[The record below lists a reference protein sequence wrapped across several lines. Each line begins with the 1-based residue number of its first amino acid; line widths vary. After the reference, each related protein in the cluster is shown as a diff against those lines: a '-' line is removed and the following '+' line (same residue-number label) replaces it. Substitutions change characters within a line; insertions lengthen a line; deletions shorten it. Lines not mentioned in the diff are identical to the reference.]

1 MLAMLLG
8 PKSPATVTISSLFKG
23 ITLCTYKGSFP
34 SRKNTQK
41 VRSFKT
47 IVHFFP
53 NLVRKQTD
61 IETVSETLKC
71 TSP

>member
-1 MLAMLLG
+1 MEAELFGTKL
-8 PKSPATVTISSLFKG
+8 SATITILSLFKG
-23 ITLCTYKGSFP
+23 ITLCTFKGSFP

-47 IVHFFP
+47 IVHFSP
-53 NLVRKQTD
+53 DLVHKQTD
-61 IETVSETLKC
+61 IKTVFETLKC